1 MGKFGKKVSISLNML
16 DYGICLLGE
25 SGIGKTTLACEVCEK
40 LVGDEGYIHFD
51 IGRERGNNA
60 IEGIVSEKIENW
72 AKLNEVIDD
81 ITENKETDYPK
92 LNVVIWDTLD
102 ELILLAEAESIRQYN
117 KKQSA
122 MPNGHKVDTIDA
134 AWAGFGRGQ
143 AFAMELILNA
153 FDKLNNVGIS
163 NFIIAHVK
171 RTEIVDAITQETYS
185 KLTADTTQRYFNAI
199 KNKQHF
205 IALAYIDREIV
216 KEKTGRKNVVT
227 KEDIT
232 VSKAVKESRVISF
245 RDDTYSVDSKCRF
258 ASIVDRI
265 PFDTDEFIK
274 AITDAIEA
282 EKTKNG
288 KTMAEAEKE
297 QKVRDKQKAQKAT
310 EASAKAREQKNTEVL
325 EAKREDFISVISA
338 NFSSADDDVKA
349 KAKAMLAESGA
360 KKFTDEALPI
370 ETLKA
375 ISELFE

>member
-1 MGKFGKKVSISLNML
+1 MGKFGKKVSISVSPF
-16 DYGICLLGE
+16 DYNISLLGE
-25 SGIGKTTLACEVCEK
+25 SGVGKTTLAKEACEK
-40 LVGDEGYIHFD
+40 LVGDEGYIHLD
-51 IGRERGNNA
+51 IGREDGAAA
-60 IEGIVSEKIENW
+60 IEGIVSEKVQDW
-72 AKLNEVIDD
+72 AKLTEVIDD
-81 ITENKETDYPK
+81 IVENKESDYPQLK
-92 LNVVIWDTLD
+92 VVIWDTLD
-102 ELILLAEAESIRQYN
+102 ELILLAEAESLRLYN
-117 KKQSA
+117 KKVPSDKRA
-122 MPNGHKVDTIDA
+122 DTIAA
-134 AWAGFGRGQ
+134 AWGGFMRGQ
-143 AFAMELILNA
+143 DKATELILDV
-153 FDKLNNVGIS
+153 FDKLRSVGVS
-163 NFIIAHVK
+163 NFIIGHVK
-171 RTEIVDAITQETYS
+171 RSEITDPVTQETYS

-205 IALAYIDREIV
+205 VALAYIDRDIV

-227 KEDIT
+227 KEEVMI
-232 VSKAVKESRVISF
+232 SKAVKESRVISF
-245 RDDTYSVDSKCRF
+245 RDDTYSVDSKSRF
-258 ASIVDRI
+258 ANIVDRI

-297 QKVRDKQKAQKAT
+297 QKVKDKQKAQKAT
-310 EASAKAREQKNTEVL
+310 EASAKAREQKSSEAL

-338 NFSSADDDVKA
+338 NFSSADDEVKA